1 LTIKLKFKITELENS
16 LNQVVISISLIGKQ
30 FIQYIN
36 FLNLEKFMFILI
48 LKYDFRFIQNLDIVF
63 PDVKRV
69 LIEKKEEELF
79 KQIMARKGQVKLNFF
94 Y

>member
-1 LTIKLKFKITELENS
+1 M
-16 LNQVVISISLIGKQ
+16 ISISLIGKQ

>member
-1 LTIKLKFKITELENS
+1 
-16 LNQVVISISLIGKQ
+16 
-30 FIQYIN
+30 
-36 FLNLEKFMFILI
+36 MFILI

>member
-1 LTIKLKFKITELENS
+1 
-16 LNQVVISISLIGKQ
+16 VISISLIGKQ